1 MIGDKVVATR
11 RAQNLQ
17 TRIYISLK
25 EVAHKKGEMPLNDPN
40 FRYTNLLYN
49 VKYKPSAN
57 KGFKNRP
64 YLITSDVLLKTSQ
77 IFRAKDYDD
86 FLKRSESNEE
96 IAWLVRNTIHS
107 KELFDLAKDNPG
119 LYIPMFFD
127 IVGYAKKVAVNEGK
141 AEEDFAKIGAF
152 LIQDLKEA
160 DEIRRKEYLESFNK
174 RDVKIDI

>member
-1 MIGDKVVATR
+1 MIGDKVIANR

-17 TRIYISLK
+17 TRIHVSLK
-25 EVAHKKGEMPLNDPN
+25 EVAHKKGEMPLNQPN

-57 KGFKNRP
+57 KAFKDKP
-64 YLITSDVLLKTSQ
+64 YLITSDILLKSSQ
-77 IFRAKDYDD
+77 IIRVKDYAD
-86 FLKRSESNEE
+86 FVRRSKANEE
-96 IAWLVRNTIHS
+96 IAWLFRNTVHS